1 VFALVRTGLRKV
13 FKFLLSKNRPNSLN
27 FACLDSHL
35 VQTGYCC
42 SCSEWLAVLCS
53 LACSILQYFTHLL
66 AAACSTSLT
75 CLQHLAVPRSLSCS
89 ALHSSLISL
98 PNFAQSCLQ
107 FFAYLLAAPCTRCS
121 FFKILLT
128 CLQYLAHL
136 LVAACRPCLLFM
148 LTVACS
154 SCSSANSY
162 KPLDCLFTC
171 FSVSCRAV

>member
-53 LACSILQYFTHLL
+53 LACSILQYLTHFLAVPCIHHSYLYQTLL
-66 AAACSTSLT
+66 RVACSSSLT
-75 CLQHLAVPRSLSCS
+75 CLQRP
-89 ALHSSLISL
+89 ALVAH
-98 PNFAQSCLQ
+98 
-107 FFAYLLAAPCTRCS
+107 

>member
-121 FFKILLT
+121 FF
-128 CLQYLAHL
+128 QNFAHL
-136 LVAACRPCLLFM
+136 LAV
-148 LTVACS
+148 
-154 SCSSANSY
+154 SCSLACGG
-162 KPLDCLFTC
+162 LQTMLAVHADCGLQLLQ
-171 FSVSCRAV
+171 